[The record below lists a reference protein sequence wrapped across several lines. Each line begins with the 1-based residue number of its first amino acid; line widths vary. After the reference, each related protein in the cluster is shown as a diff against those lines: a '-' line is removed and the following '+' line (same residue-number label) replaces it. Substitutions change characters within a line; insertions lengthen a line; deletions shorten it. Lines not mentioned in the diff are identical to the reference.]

1 VVGMMSETTHQAH
14 VAGSCSIA
22 MSLVLVVIAYAIG
35 LLPLLD
41 AAAARD
47 IAGPEVGWTRLAD
60 DVLFSADRLAT
71 IVPVIGI
78 VLLGA
83 AIILGFSMSPVLQLV
98 AVGALLSLGPA
109 VFSAIMGA
117 ELP

>member
-1 VVGMMSETTHQAH
+1 MMPETKGLAH
-14 VAGSCSIA
+14 LASFRSIA
-22 MSLVLVVIAYAIG
+22 ISLVLVVIAHVIV
-35 LLPLLD
+35 LFPLPD
-41 AAAARD
+41 AAAAKD

-83 AIILGFSMSPVLQLV
+83 AIILGFSMSPVLQLI
-98 AVGALLSLGPA
+98 AIGALLSLGPA

>member
-1 VVGMMSETTHQAH
+1 MISETKREAH
-14 VAGSCSIA
+14 EAGFRSIA
-22 MSLVLVVIAYAIG
+22 ISLALLGIAHLII
-35 LLPLLD
+35 LFPLLD
-41 AAAARD
+41 PAAAQG

-71 IVPVIGI
+71 IVPLIGI

-83 AIILGFSMSPVLQLV
+83 AIIFGFSMSPVLQLI

>member
-1 VVGMMSETTHQAH
+1 MMSGTQHQAH
-14 VAGSCSIA
+14 VAVSRSIA
-22 MSLVLVVIAYAIG
+22 ISLVLVVIAHVIVPF
-35 LLPLLD
+35 PLLD
-41 AAAARD
+41 AAAAQD

-83 AIILGFSMSPVLQLV
+83 AIIFGFSMSPVLQLI
-98 AVGALLSLGPA
+98 AVGALLLLGPA